1 MLLVYKLSS
10 HKIKKA
16 KFPAGRAWILNAQ
29 PSLQHHLFSNL
40 ILITDKKIVEGYLN
54 L

>member
-1 MLLVYKLSS
+1 MLLVYKPSC

-16 KFPAGRAWILNAQ
+16 NFPAGRDCIFNAHRT
-29 PSLQHHLFSNL
+29 LQHLLFSNL
-40 ILITDKKIVEGYLN
+40 ILITDKKIVDGYLN